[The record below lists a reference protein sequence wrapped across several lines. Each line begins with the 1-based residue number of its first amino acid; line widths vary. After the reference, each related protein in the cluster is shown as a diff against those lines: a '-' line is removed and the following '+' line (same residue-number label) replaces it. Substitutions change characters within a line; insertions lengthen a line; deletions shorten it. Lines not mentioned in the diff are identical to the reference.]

1 MIEESEGQPYEM
13 NETGSPIIEVK
24 ELRKHFPVKSGMFSA
39 VQSHVKAV
47 DGVDF
52 SIRKGEVF
60 GIVGESGCGKTTL
73 GRVLLGLIPITSGS
87 VRYGGNDIREINDRE
102 LRRKMQIVFQ
112 DPGSSMNPRLS
123 VRSIVGEPLIVNGLT
138 DGAEL
143 TKKVGELL
151 ASVGLKESHMTRF
164 PHEFSGGQKQRIALA
179 RALSLDP
186 EFVLLDEPT
195 SALDVSVQAQVL
207 NLLIDIQKER
217 DLTFVFIA
225 HDLAVVRHISD
236 RVAVM
241 YLGKIVEMADAG
253 EIYSNP
259 IHAYTKALISA
270 IPTPDPNDGRT
281 EELLEGDVPSPVDP
295 PPGCAFGHRMK
306 HPEWEKSTEMD
317 LSLRE
322 VSPGHWVQPCPCCTE
337 DHSGQTSPPAW
348 VKEEEE

>member
-1 MIEESEGQPYEM
+1 MIEELEDNPNDMPERD
-13 NETGSPIIEVK
+13 TPLIEVK
-24 ELRKHFPVKSGMFSA
+24 ELRKYFPVKSGMFSK

-87 VRYGGNDIREINDRE
+87 VSYGGDDIREINDRE

-112 DPGSSMNPRLS
+112 DPGGSMNPRFS

-151 ASVGLKESHMTRF
+151 ASVGLKDSHMTRF

-186 EFVLLDEPT
+186 EFILLDEPT
-195 SALDVSVQAQVL
+195 SALDVSVQAQGL

-241 YLGKIVEMADAG
+241 YLGKIVEMADA
-253 EIYSNP
+253 EDIYKNP

-270 IPTPDPNDGRT
+270 IPTPDPNDERS
-281 EELLEGDVPSPVDP
+281 EELLEGDVPSPIDP
-295 PPGCAFGHRMK
+295 PPGCSFGHRLN
-306 HPEWEKSTEMD
+306 HPKWEESTRVD
-317 LSLRE
+317 LTLKE
-322 VSPGHWVQPCPCCTE
+322 ISPGHWVQPCPCCTE
-337 DHSGQTSPPAW
+337 GL
-348 VKEEEE
+348 

>member
-1 MIEESEGQPYEM
+1 MIEELEDKPNDMPERD
-13 NETGSPIIEVK
+13 TPLIEVK
-24 ELRKHFPVKSGMFSA
+24 ELRKYFPVKSGMFSK

-87 VRYGGNDIREINDRE
+87 VSYGGDDIREINDRE

-112 DPGSSMNPRLS
+112 DPGGSMNPRFS

-151 ASVGLKESHMTRF
+151 SSVGLKDSHMTRF

-186 EFVLLDEPT
+186 EFILLDEPT

-207 NLLIDIQKER
+207 NLLINIQKER

-241 YLGKIVEMADAG
+241 YLGKIVEMADA
-253 EIYSNP
+253 EDIYKNP

-270 IPTPDPNDGRT
+270 IPTPDPNDERS
-281 EELLEGDVPSPVDP
+281 EELLEGDVPSPIDP
-295 PPGCAFGHRMK
+295 PPGCSFGHRLN
-306 HPEWEKSTEMD
+306 HPKWEESTRVD
-317 LSLRE
+317 LTLKE
-322 VSPGHWVQPCPCCTE
+322 ISPGHWVQPCPCCTE
-337 DHSGQTSPPAW
+337 GL
-348 VKEEEE
+348 